1 MSEIEIPEGK
11 TLILIPDDVMHGLGG
26 HEFVAD
32 LSNALAGVEW
42 PVIVCG
48 PKELLDQIRTLP

>member
-11 TLILIPDDVMHGLGG
+11 NLILIPDDVLERLGG
-26 HEFVAD
+26 GDFINSLMDAM
-32 LSNALAGVEW
+32 AAIEW
-42 PVIVCG
+42 PVVVTG